1 MVSNRCIDG
10 NHKLIQ
16 PYKIVIHGGLDGF
29 SRMIVFLQAST
40 NNRALT
46 VLQYFQSAVE
56 HYNLPSRVRSDLG
69 MENIEVA
76 RFMLQERGLNRGSYI
91 TGKSVHNQ
99 RIEHLWYHVN
109 WVIVSHF
116 LNIFLFLEHSGILDP
131 TDEVHLF
138 CIHLVYIPLINNA
151 IIQFIGQW
159 NNHPVST

>member
-56 HYNLPSRVRSDLG
+56 HYNLPSRVHSDLG

-76 RFMLQERGLNRGSYI
+76 RFMLQERVYI
-91 TGKSVHNQ
+91 T
-99 RIEHLWYHVN
+99 
-109 WVIVSHF
+109 
-116 LNIFLFLEHSGILDP
+116 
-131 TDEVHLF
+131 
-138 CIHLVYIPLINNA
+138 IN
-151 IIQFIGQW
+151 QFIGQW
-159 NNHPVST
+159 NNPPVSTQCNF